1 MLWKTG
7 FAGISVI
14 FFSGTFFSSSELYAV
29 PKSQPDGA
37 ALHQHNP
44 FDRLVKKVRIQ
55 LLVIRVLC
63 EQRADFFFPRI
74 GSQPA
79 STVFFLSALKNQREQ
94 LIWID
99 VPTVKQLVDL
109 IRQADDVQRSVPPA
123 PPAKGSDPAPGRA
136 RAASF

>member
-14 FFSGTFFSSSELYAV
+14 FFSDTFFSSSELYAV
-29 PKSQPDGA
+29 PKFQPDGA

-55 LLVIRVLC
+55 LLVISVLC

-79 STVFFLSALKNQREQ
+79 SAVFFLSAL
-94 LIWID
+94 
-99 VPTVKQLVDL
+99 
-109 IRQADDVQRSVPPA
+109 
-123 PPAKGSDPAPGRA
+123 
-136 RAASF
+136 